1 MGTVLRNIWEHTRE
15 PLEHEDQDLWYCS
28 YCDINDTTYKL
39 YGADRSSA
47 MNKHIKSKHP
57 HITVEKSVSK
67 NQEAVREQLRQL
79 YRQAES
85 SGDTEGFN
93 LEVLESCLNVL
104 AFIKALVA
112 LIVVQNLLYCMIE
125 WTEF

>member
-1 MGTVLRNIWEHTRE
+1 
-15 PLEHEDQDLWYCS
+15 
-28 YCDINDTTYKL
+28 
-39 YGADRSSA
+39 

-93 LEVLESCLNVL
+93 LEVLESYLNMPT
-104 AFIKALVA
+104 FIEVLVA
-112 LIVVQNLLYCMIE
+112 LIVVQNLSYYMVE
-125 WTEF
+125 